1 MKITEYI
8 AHHQMQPINTASLV
22 RPVFVPSS
30 LAQQFTLEDDV
41 EYFADA
47 AKTRWASICRKRNFF
62 AAWKSEAITTGELN
76 KSYSTL
82 RSF

>member
-8 AHHQMQPINTASLV
+8 AHYQMHPINTASLV

-30 LAQQFTLEDDV
+30 LAQKFTLEDDV

-47 AKTRWASICRKRNFF
+47 AKTLWAGICRERNFF
-62 AAWKSEAITTGELN
+62 AAWKSEAIATGELDR
-76 KSYSTL
+76 SYATL